1 MYMWLWIAAVGSI
14 VSFGLFMWLLFKY
27 ATLLKK
33 GKSDKKMMFITMVP
47 FLMGVLLAISSAY
60 CYFYIAAQMT

>member
-1 MYMWLWIAAVGSI
+1 MYMWLWIAAVGSV

-27 ATLLKK
+27 VTLLKK
-33 GKSDKKMMFITMVP
+33 GKSDKKMMFITMIP
-47 FLMGVLLAISSAY
+47 FFMGVLLVISSAY